1 MTGGP
6 DHAAADGEPRRAG
19 QSFLAFGHG
28 DFAAYWFGSLFGN
41 LGFQMQS
48 AALFWQVYDL
58 TGSTLDLAFIGL
70 SEFAPALLL
79 LAITGPIADRVE
91 RRLIVQCG
99 YAVQLVGALLLV
111 AFTLARPSAA
121 WPFFI
126 VAFLFGCVRAFSQPA
141 GRAMVATL
149 VPTEHLANAVAWR
162 STGFQMAIIGGP
174 ALAGLIYLIGPVTV
188 YATVAGI
195 MALSVAA
202 LQLMTRRPPAS
213 VGEPPGWASL
223 IAGIRFIWGQPVVMG
238 AISLD
243 LFAVLFGG
251 AVALLPVYAKDILQV
266 GTVEY
271 GFLRSAAAVGAA
283 VMALLLTRF
292 PLRRRVGRTLFMAV
306 ATFGVGTV
314 VFGLSR
320 NYYLSLLALTVLGA
334 ADMISVYV
342 RSNVVPLA
350 TPNTMLGRVTAVEM
364 VFIGASNELGA
375 FESGAVA
382 WFIGPVATVVLGG
395 VATLAVCGLWIKLF
409 PPLYRVDRLD
419 RRLSGP

>member
-1 MTGGP
+1 VTDNP
-6 DHAAADGEPRRAG
+6 TAKAERA
-19 QSFLAFGHG
+19 FLAFSQR

-58 TGSTLDLAFIGL
+58 SGSTLDLAFIGL
-70 SEFAPALLL
+70 AEFAPALLL
-79 LAITGPIADRVE
+79 LAITGPTADRVE

-99 YAVQLVGALLLV
+99 YAVQFVGALLLI

-126 VAFLFGCVRAFSQPA
+126 VAFLFGSVRAFSQPA

-174 ALAGLIYLIGPVTV
+174 ALAGLVYLIGPVTV
-188 YATVAGI
+188 YATVAAF
-195 MALSVAA
+195 MAAGVAA
-202 LQLMTRRPPAS
+202 LQLMTRRPPATI
-213 VGEPPGWASL
+213 GERPGWGSL
-223 IAGIRFIWGQPVVMG
+223 IAGIHFIAGQPVVLG

-251 AVALLPVYAKDILQV
+251 AVALLPVYAKDILHV

-271 GFLRSAAAVGAA
+271 GFLRSAAAVGGAT
-283 VMALLLTRF
+283 MALLLTRF
-292 PLRRRVGRTLFMAV
+292 PLRRRVGRTLFIAV
-306 ATFGVGTV
+306 ATFGAGTV

-320 NYYLSLLALTVLGA
+320 NYYLSLAALSVLGA

-350 TPNTMLGRVTAVEM
+350 TPDTMLGRVTAVEM

-382 WFIGPVATVVLGG
+382 WLIGPVLTVVLGG
-395 VATLAVCGLWIKLF
+395 VATIVIAGLWIRLF
-409 PPLYRVDRLD
+409 PPLYRVDSLD
-419 RRLSGP
+419 RRLSGS

>member
-1 MTGGP
+1 VTE
-6 DHAAADGEPRRAG
+6 AAPPPSGRA
-19 QSFLAFGHG
+19 FLAFGHG

-58 TGSTLDLAFIGL
+58 TGSTLDLGLIGL
-70 SEFAPALLL
+70 AEFAPALLL
-79 LAITGPIADRVE
+79 LAITGPTADRVE

-99 YAVQLVGALLLV
+99 YAVQLVGALLLIV
-111 AFTLARPSAA
+111 FTLARPSEA

-126 VAFLFGCVRAFSQPA
+126 VAFLFGSVRAFSQPA

-174 ALAGLIYLIGPVTV
+174 ALAGLIYLIGPIEV
-188 YATVAGI
+188 YATVAGV

-202 LQLMTRRPPAS
+202 LQLMARRPPAAI
-213 VGEPPGWASL
+213 GERPGWGSL
-223 IAGIRFIWGQPVVMG
+223 ITGIRFIWSQPVVMG

-251 AVALLPVYAKDILQV
+251 AVALLPVYAKDILHV

-271 GFLRSAAAVGAA
+271 GFLRSAAAVGGAT
-283 VMALLLTRF
+283 MALLLTRH
-292 PLRRRVGRTLFMAV
+292 PLRRKVGRTLFIAV
-306 ATFGVGTV
+306 ATFGIGTI

-320 NYYLSLLALTVLGA
+320 NYYLSLAALVVLGC

-375 FESGAVA
+375 FESGTVA
-382 WFIGPVATVVLGG
+382 WFIGPVLTVVLGG
-395 VATLAVCGLWIKLF
+395 VATLAVAGLWIKLF
-409 PPLYRVDRLD
+409 PPLYRVDSLD
-419 RRLSGP
+419 RRLSGS

>member
-1 MTGGP
+1 VSDRADRPPAGGL
-6 DHAAADGEPRRAG
+6 A
-19 QSFLAFGHG
+19 AFGHG

-58 TGSTLDLAFIGL
+58 SGSTLDLAFIGL
-70 SEFAPALLL
+70 CEFAPALLL
-79 LAITGPIADRVE
+79 LAITGPTADRVE
-91 RRLIVQCG
+91 RRLIMQCSF
-99 YAVQLVGALLLV
+99 AVQLIGALLLV
-111 AFTLARPSAA
+111 AFTLAEPSQA

-141 GRAMVATL
+141 GRALVATL

-162 STGFQMAIIGGP
+162 STGFQMAIICGP

-188 YATVAGI
+188 YATVAGV

-202 LQLMTRRPPAS
+202 LQLMSRQPPAS
-213 VGEPPGWASL
+213 IGAPPGWGSL
-223 IAGIRFIWGQPVVMG
+223 IDGIRFIWSQPVVMG

-292 PLRRRVGRTLFMAV
+292 PLRRQVGRTLFIAV
-306 ATFGVGTV
+306 ATFGVGTII
-314 VFGLSR
+314 FGLSR
-320 NYYLSLLALTVLGA
+320 NYHLSLAALVVLGG

-350 TPNTMLGRVTAVEM
+350 TPNAMLGRVTAVEM
-364 VFIGASNELGA
+364 MFVGASNELGA

-395 VATLAVCGLWIKLF
+395 VATLVVCGAWIKLF

-419 RRLSGP
+419 RRLSGG

>member
-1 MTGGP
+1 MSHPEQGSTSGF
-6 DHAAADGEPRRAG
+6 AAFAHR
-19 QSFLAFGHG
+19 
-28 DFAAYWFGSLFGN
+28 DFVAYWFGTLLGN

-70 SEFAPALLL
+70 AEFAPSLLL
-79 LAITGPIADRVE
+79 LAITGPTADRVE

-99 YAVQLVGALLLV
+99 FAVQLVGALLLV
-111 AFTLARPSAA
+111 AFTLAEPGQAGL
-121 WPFFI
+121 FFI

-149 VPTEHLANAVAWR
+149 VPMEHLANAVAWR

-174 ALAGLIYLIGPVTV
+174 ALAGLIYLVGPVEV
-188 YATVAGI
+188 YVTVAAV
-195 MALSVAA
+195 MLLSVIAM
-202 LQLMTRRPPAS
+202 QFVGRRPPSSA
-213 VGEPPGWASL
+213 GERPGWTSL
-223 IAGIRFIWGQPVVMG
+223 IAGLRFIRSQPVLLG

-271 GFLRSAAAVGAA
+271 GFLRSAAAVGATA
-283 VMALLLTRF
+283 MAMALTRF
-292 PLRRRVGRTLFMAV
+292 PLRQKVGRTLFVAV
-306 ATFGVGTV
+306 AIFGVGTI
-314 VFGLSR
+314 VFGLSE
-320 NYYLSLLALTVLGA
+320 NLYLSLAALVTLGA

-342 RSNVVPLA
+342 RSNIVPLA
-350 TPNTMLGRVTAVEM
+350 TPDNMLGRVTAVEM
-364 VFIGASNELGA
+364 VFIGGSNELGA

-382 WFIGPVATVVLGG
+382 WLIGPVATVVLGG
-395 VATLAVCGLWIKLF
+395 VATLAVCGLWIRWF
-409 PPLYRVDRLD
+409 PDLYRVDRLD
-419 RRLSGP
+419 RRL

>member
-1 MTGGP
+1 MSE
-6 DHAAADGEPRRAG
+6 AADRSPIAG
-19 QSFLAFGHG
+19 FTAFSHG
-28 DFAAYWFGSLFGN
+28 DFVAYWFGSLFGN

-70 SEFAPALLL
+70 AEFAPALLL
-79 LAITGPIADRVE
+79 LAVTGPTADRVE
-91 RRLIVQCG
+91 RRLIMQCG
-99 YAVQLVGALLLV
+99 FAVQLIGAALLV
-111 AFTLARPSAA
+111 AFTLAEPSQA

-174 ALAGLIYLIGPVTV
+174 ALAGLIYLIGPVAV
-188 YATVAGI
+188 YATVAGV

-202 LQLMTRRPPAS
+202 LQLMTRQPPAS
-213 VGEPPGWASL
+213 IGEPPGWGSL
-223 IAGIRFIWGQPVVMG
+223 IEGIRFIWGQPVVMG

-251 AVALLPVYAKDILQV
+251 AVALLPVYAKDILHV

-292 PLRRRVGRTLFMAV
+292 PLRRQVGRTLFIAI
-306 ATFGVGTV
+306 ATFGIGTV
-314 VFGLSR
+314 IFGLSR
-320 NYYLSLLALTVLGA
+320 NYYLSLAALVVLGA

-382 WFIGPVATVVLGG
+382 WLIGPIATVVLGG
-395 VATLAVCGLWIKLF
+395 VVTLAVCAAWIRLF

-419 RRLSGP
+419 RRLSGD

>member
-6 DHAAADGEPRRAG
+6 DHAAAASEARRTGGA
-19 QSFLAFGHG
+19 FLAFGHR
-28 DFAAYWFGSLFGN
+28 DFAAYWVGSLFGN

-70 SEFAPALLL
+70 AEFAPALLL
-79 LAITGPIADRVE
+79 LAVTGPTADRVE

-99 YAVQLVGALLLV
+99 YAVQFVGALLLV
-111 AFTLARPSAA
+111 AFTLAKPSEA

-126 VAFLFGCVRAFSQPA
+126 VAFLFGSVRAFSSPA
-141 GRAMVATL
+141 GRAMVAIL
-149 VPTEHLANAVAWR
+149 VPTEHLSNAVAWR
-162 STGFQMAIIGGP
+162 SIGFQMAIIGGP
-174 ALAGLIYLIGPVTV
+174 ALAGLIYQVGPVTV

-195 MALSVAA
+195 MLVGVVA
-202 LQLMTRRPPAS
+202 LQLVGRRPPAS
-213 VGEPPGWASL
+213 AGERPGWGSL
-223 IAGIRFIWGQPVVMG
+223 IAGLRFVWSQPVLLG

-266 GTVEY
+266 GTAEY
-271 GFLRSAAAVGAA
+271 GLLRSAAAIGGAS
-283 VMALLLTRF
+283 MALTLALV
-292 PLRRRVGRTLFMAV
+292 PLRRRVGRTLFIAV
-306 ATFGVGTV
+306 AIFGIGTI

-320 NYYLSLLALTVLGA
+320 NYYLSLAALIALGA

-342 RSNVVPLA
+342 RSNIVPLA
-350 TPNTMLGRVTAVEM
+350 TPDTMLGRITAVEM

-382 WFIGPVATVVLGG
+382 WLIGPVLTVVLGG

-409 PPLYRVDRLD
+409 PPLYGVDRLD
-419 RRLSGP
+419 QRLSGH

>member
-1 MTGGP
+1 MSDAAERPAAGGM
-6 DHAAADGEPRRAG
+6 AAFR
-19 QSFLAFGHG
+19 HG

-58 TGSTLDLAFIGL
+58 TGSTLDLGLIGL
-70 SEFAPALLL
+70 AEFVPALLL

-91 RRLIVQCG
+91 RRLIMQCG
-99 YAVQLVGALLLV
+99 FAVQLLGALLLV
-111 AFTLARPSAA
+111 AFTLAEPAQA

-149 VPTEHLANAVAWR
+149 VPTAHLANAVAWR

-174 ALAGLIYLIGPVTV
+174 ALAGFIYLVGPVAV
-188 YATVAGI
+188 YVTVAAV
-195 MALSVAA
+195 MALSVVA
-202 LQLMTRRPPAS
+202 LQLMTRRPPAII
-213 VGEPPGWASL
+213 GEPPGWGSL
-223 IAGIRFIWGQPVVMG
+223 IAGIRFIRSQPLVLG

-251 AVALLPVYAKDILQV
+251 AVALLPVYAKDILHV

-271 GFLRSAAAVGAA
+271 GFLRSAAAGGAA

-292 PLRRRVGRTLFMAV
+292 PLRRRVGRTLFIAV

-320 NYYLSLLALTVLGA
+320 NYYLSLAALTVLGA

-350 TPNTMLGRVTAVEM
+350 TPGTMLGRVTAVEM

-382 WFIGPVATVVLGG
+382 WLIGPVAPVVLGG
-395 VATLAVCGLWIKLF
+395 VATLVVCAAWIKLF

-419 RRLSGP
+419 RRL

>member
-1 MTGGP
+1 
-6 DHAAADGEPRRAG
+6 
-19 QSFLAFGHG
+19 
-28 DFAAYWFGSLFGN
+28 
-41 LGFQMQS
+41 
-48 AALFWQVYDL
+48 
-58 TGSTLDLAFIGL
+58 
-70 SEFAPALLL
+70 
-79 LAITGPIADRVE
+79 
-91 RRLIVQCG
+91 
-99 YAVQLVGALLLV
+99 
-111 AFTLARPSAA
+111 
-121 WPFFI
+121 
-126 VAFLFGCVRAFSQPA
+126 PA

-174 ALAGLIYLIGPVTV
+174 ALAGLIYLIGPVEV
-188 YATVAGI
+188 YATVAAV
-195 MALSVAA
+195 MALSVVA

-213 VGEPPGWASL
+213 IGERPGWGSL
-223 IAGIRFIWGQPVVMG
+223 IAGIRFIWGQPVLLG

-283 VMALLLTRF
+283 VMALALTRF
-292 PLRRRVGRTLFMAV
+292 PLRRQVGRTLFVAV
-306 ATFGVGTV
+306 ATFGVGTI

-320 NYYLSLLALTVLGA
+320 NYHLSLIALAALGA

-350 TPNTMLGRVTAVEM
+350 TPDNMLGRVTAVEM

-382 WFIGPVATVVLGG
+382 WLIGPVATVVLGG
-395 VATLAVCGLWIKLF
+395 VTTLAVCAAWIKLF

-419 RRLSGP
+419 RRLIG

>member
-1 MTGGP
+1 M
-6 DHAAADGEPRRAG
+6 
-19 QSFLAFGHG
+19 
-28 DFAAYWFGSLFGN
+28 
-41 LGFQMQS
+41 
-48 AALFWQVYDL
+48 
-58 TGSTLDLAFIGL
+58 
-70 SEFAPALLL
+70 
-79 LAITGPIADRVE
+79 
-91 RRLIVQCG
+91 
-99 YAVQLVGALLLV
+99 
-111 AFTLARPSAA
+111 
-121 WPFFI
+121 
-126 VAFLFGCVRAFSQPA
+126 RAFSQPA

-174 ALAGLIYLIGPVTV
+174 ALAGLVYLIGPVEV
-188 YATVAGI
+188 YATVAGV

-213 VGEPPGWASL
+213 IGERPGWGSL
-223 IAGIRFIWGQPVVMG
+223 IAGIRFIWSQPVVMG

-271 GFLRSAAAVGAA
+271 GFLRSAAAVGGAT
-283 VMALLLTRF
+283 MALLLTRF
-292 PLRRRVGRTLFMAV
+292 PLRRKVGRTLFIAV

-320 NYYLSLLALTVLGA
+320 NYYLSLIALAVLGC

-350 TPNTMLGRVTAVEM
+350 TPTPCSA
-364 VFIGASNELGA
+364 AS
-375 FESGAVA
+375 
-382 WFIGPVATVVLGG
+382 
-395 VATLAVCGLWIKLF
+395 
-409 PPLYRVDRLD
+409 PPWRWSSSAPPTSSAPSNPAPSPGSSAR
-419 RRLSGP
+419 S

>member
-1 MTGGP
+1 
-6 DHAAADGEPRRAG
+6 
-19 QSFLAFGHG
+19 
-28 DFAAYWFGSLFGN
+28 
-41 LGFQMQS
+41 MQS

-58 TGSTLDLAFIGL
+58 TGSTLDLGLIGL
-70 SEFAPALLL
+70 AEFVPALLL
-79 LAITGPIADRVE
+79 LAITGPTADRVE

-99 YAVQLVGALLLV
+99 YAVQLVGALLLI
-111 AFTLARPSAA
+111 AFTLAKPSEA

-126 VAFLFGCVRAFSQPA
+126 VAFLFGSVRAFSQPA

-174 ALAGLIYLIGPVTV
+174 ALAGLVYLIGPVEV
-188 YATVAGI
+188 YATVTGRDGAQRRGAAADDPSAAGQHRG
-195 MALSVAA
+195 AA
-202 LQLMTRRPPAS
+202 RL
-213 VGEPPGWASL
+213 GSL
-223 IAGIRFIWGQPVVMG
+223 IAGIRFIWSQPVVMG

-251 AVALLPVYAKDILQV
+251 AVALLPVYAKDILHV

-271 GFLRSAAAVGAA
+271 GFLRSAAAGGGA

-292 PLRRRVGRTLFMAV
+292 PLRRRVGRTLFIAV

-320 NYYLSLLALTVLGA
+320 NYYLSLIALAVLGC

-350 TPNTMLGRVTAVEM
+350 TPNAMLGRVTAVEM

-375 FESGAVA
+375 FESGTVA
-382 WFIGPVATVVLGG
+382 WFIGPVLTVVLGG
-395 VATLAVCGLWIKLF
+395 VATLAIAGLWIKLF
-409 PPLYRVDRLD
+409 PPLYRVESLD
-419 RRLSGP
+419 RRLSGT

>member
-1 MTGGP
+1 VTDNP
-6 DHAAADGEPRRAG
+6 TAKAERA
-19 QSFLAFGHG
+19 FIAFSHG

-58 TGSTLDLAFIGL
+58 TGSTLDLGLIGL
-70 SEFAPALLL
+70 AEFAPALLL
-79 LAITGPIADRVE
+79 LAITGPTADRVE

-99 YAVQLVGALLLV
+99 YAVQLVGALLLI
-111 AFTLARPSAA
+111 AFTLAKPSEA

-126 VAFLFGCVRAFSQPA
+126 VAFLFGSVRAFSQPA

-174 ALAGLIYLIGPVTV
+174 ALAGLVYLIGPVEV
-188 YATVAGI
+188 YATVTGV
-195 MALSVAA
+195 MALSVGA

-213 VGEPPGWASL
+213 IGERPGWGSL
-223 IAGIRFIWGQPVVMG
+223 IAGIRFIWSQPVVMG

-251 AVALLPVYAKDILQV
+251 AVALLPVYAKDILHV

-271 GFLRSAAAVGAA
+271 GFLRSAAAVGGAT
-283 VMALLLTRF
+283 MALLLTRH
-292 PLRRRVGRTLFMAV
+292 PLRRRVGRTLFIAI
-306 ATFGVGTV
+306 AAFGVGTV

-320 NYYLSLLALTVLGA
+320 NYYLSLIALAVLGC

-375 FESGAVA
+375 FESGVAAALLGTVPAVV
-382 WFIGPVATVVLGG
+382 FGG
-395 VATLAVCGLWIKLF
+395 IATLVICALWIRLF
-409 PPLYRVDRLD
+409 PQLYRVDRLD
-419 RRLSGP
+419 QPL

>member
-1 MTGGP
+1 MSDTEPGSAGG
-6 DHAAADGEPRRAG
+6 
-19 QSFLAFGHG
+19 FVAFAHR

-58 TGSTLDLAFIGL
+58 TGSTLDLAFVGL
-70 SEFAPALLL
+70 AEFAPSLLL
-79 LAITGPIADRVE
+79 LAITGPTADRVE

-99 YAVQLVGALLLV
+99 FAVQLIGALLLV
-111 AFTLARPSAA
+111 AFTLGEPAQA

-126 VAFLFGCVRAFSQPA
+126 VAFLFGVVRAFSSPA

-174 ALAGLIYLIGPVTV
+174 ALAGLIYLVGPVEV
-188 YATVAGI
+188 YATVAVV
-195 MALSVAA
+195 MLLSVIAMQFVA
-202 LQLMTRRPPAS
+202 RRPPSSA
-213 VGEPPGWASL
+213 GERAGWTSL
-223 IAGIRFIWGQPVVMG
+223 IAGLQFIRSQPVLLG

-251 AVALLPVYAKDILQV
+251 AVALLPVYAKDILHV

-271 GFLRSAAAVGAA
+271 GLLRSAAAIGGAGMA
-283 VMALLLTRF
+283 VALALL
-292 PLRRRVGRTLFMAV
+292 PLQRRVGRTLFVAV
-306 ATFGVGTV
+306 AIFGVGTI
-314 VFGLSR
+314 VFGLSESF
-320 NYYLSLLALTVLGA
+320 YLSLIALVTLGA

-342 RSNVVPLA
+342 RSNIVPLA
-350 TPNTMLGRVTAVEM
+350 TPDNMLGRITAVEM

-375 FESGAVA
+375 FESGVVA
-382 WFIGPVATVVLGG
+382 WLIGPVLTVVLGG
-395 VATLAVCGLWIKLF
+395 VATLAVCGLWIRWF
-409 PPLYRVDRLD
+409 PALYRVDRLD
-419 RRLSGP
+419 RRLTA

>member
-1 MTGGP
+1 MSG
-6 DHAAADGEPRRAG
+6 AADRPAAG
-19 QSFLAFGHG
+19 GLTAFRHS

-70 SEFAPALLL
+70 CEFAPALLL
-79 LAITGPIADRVE
+79 LAITGPTADRVE

-99 YAVQLVGALLLV
+99 YAVQLVGALLLI
-111 AFTLARPSAA
+111 AFTLAKPSAA

-174 ALAGLIYLIGPVTV
+174 ALAGLVYLIGPVVV
-188 YATVAGI
+188 YATVAAV

-213 VGEPPGWASL
+213 IGAPPGWGSL
-223 IAGIRFIWGQPVVMG
+223 IAGIRFIWSQPVVMG

-251 AVALLPVYAKDILQV
+251 AVALLPVYAKDILHV

-271 GFLRSAAAVGAA
+271 GFLRSAAAVGGAT
-283 VMALLLTRF
+283 MALLLTRF
-292 PLRRRVGRTLFMAV
+292 PLRRRVGRTLFIAV
-306 ATFGVGTV
+306 ATFGIGTI

-320 NYYLSLLALTVLGA
+320 NYYLSLAALIVLGA

-350 TPNTMLGRVTAVEM
+350 TPDTMLGRVTAVEM

-395 VATLAVCGLWIKLF
+395 AATLAVAGLWMKLF

>member
-1 MTGGP
+1 MNGSASGF
-6 DHAAADGEPRRAG
+6 AAFAHR
-19 QSFLAFGHG
+19 
-28 DFAAYWFGSLFGN
+28 DFAAYWLGSLLGN

-70 SEFAPALLL
+70 AEFAPSLLL
-79 LAITGPIADRVE
+79 LAITGPAADRVE

-99 YAVQLVGALLLV
+99 YAVQLLGALLLV
-111 AFTLARPSAA
+111 AFALAEPGRA
-121 WPFFI
+121 WPFFV

-149 VPTEHLANAVAWR
+149 VPMEQLANAVAWR

-174 ALAGLIYLIGPVTV
+174 ALAGLVYLIGPVEV
-188 YATVAGI
+188 YATVAAV
-195 MALSVAA
+195 MLLSVIAM
-202 LQLMTRRPPAS
+202 QFVTRRPPSSA
-213 VGEPPGWASL
+213 GQRPGWTSL
-223 IAGIRFIWGQPVVMG
+223 FEGLRFIRGRPVLLG

-251 AVALLPVYAKDILQV
+251 AVALLPVYAKDILHV

-271 GFLRSAAAVGAA
+271 GMLRSAAAVGAA
-283 VMALLLTRF
+283 ATAVTLTRF
-292 PLRRRVGRTLFMAV
+292 PLRRRVGRSLFIAIAV
-306 ATFGVGTV
+306 FGIGTI
-314 VFGLSR
+314 VFGLSE
-320 NYYLSLLALTVLGA
+320 NLYLSLVALVALGA

-342 RSNVVPLA
+342 RSNIVPLA
-350 TPNTMLGRVTAVEM
+350 TPDTMLGRVTAVEM

-382 WFIGPVATVVLGG
+382 WLIGPVATVVLGG
-395 VATLAVCGLWIKLF
+395 VATLAVCGLWIRWF
-409 PPLYRVDRLD
+409 PGLYRIDRLD
-419 RRLSGP
+419 RRL

>member
-1 MTGGP
+1 MSE
-6 DHAAADGEPRRAG
+6 AADRPHVGGLA
-19 QSFLAFGHG
+19 AFGHG

-70 SEFAPALLL
+70 AEFAPALLL
-79 LAITGPIADRVE
+79 LAITGPTADRVE
-91 RRLIVQCG
+91 RRLIMQCG
-99 YAVQLVGALLLV
+99 FAVQL
-111 AFTLARPSAA
+111 TLAEPSQA

-174 ALAGLIYLIGPVTV
+174 ALAGLIYLIGPVVV
-188 YATVAGI
+188 YATVAGV
-195 MALSVAA
+195 MALSVVA
-202 LQLMTRRPPAS
+202 LQLMTHRPPAS
-213 VGEPPGWASL
+213 IGAPPGWGSL
-223 IAGIRFIWGQPVVMG
+223 IDGIRFIWSQPVVLG

-266 GTVEY
+266 GTAEY

-292 PLRRRVGRTLFMAV
+292 PLRRRVGRTLFVAI
-306 ATFGVGTV
+306 ATFGIGTI

-320 NYYLSLLALTVLGA
+320 NYYLSLAALVVLGA

-350 TPNTMLGRVTAVEM
+350 TPNAMLGRVTAVEM

-382 WFIGPVATVVLGG
+382 WLIGPVATVVLGG
-395 VATLAVCGLWIKLF
+395 VVTLAVCAAWIKLF
-409 PPLYRVDRLD
+409 PPLYRIDRLD
-419 RRLSGP
+419 RRLSGD

>member
-1 MTGGP
+1 MSG
-6 DHAAADGEPRRAG
+6 AADRPAAG
-19 QSFLAFGHG
+19 GLTAFRHG

-70 SEFAPALLL
+70 CEFAPALLL
-79 LAITGPIADRVE
+79 LAIAGPTADRVE

-99 YAVQLVGALLLV
+99 YAVQLVGALLLI
-111 AFTLARPSAA
+111 AFTLAKPSAA

-149 VPTEHLANAVAWR
+149 VPTELLANAVAWR

-174 ALAGLIYLIGPVTV
+174 ALAGLVYLIGPVVV
-188 YATVAGI
+188 YATVAAV
-195 MALSVAA
+195 MALSVVA

-213 VGEPPGWASL
+213 IGAPPGWGSL
-223 IAGIRFIWGQPVVMG
+223 IAGIRFIWSQPVVMG

-251 AVALLPVYAKDILQV
+251 AVALLPVYAKDILHV

-271 GFLRSAAAVGAA
+271 GFLRSAAAIGGAT
-283 VMALLLTRF
+283 MALLLTRF
-292 PLRRRVGRTLFMAV
+292 PLRRRVGRTLFIAV
-306 ATFGVGTV
+306 ATFGIGTI

-320 NYYLSLLALTVLGA
+320 NYYLSLAALIVLGA

-350 TPNTMLGRVTAVEM
+350 TPDTMLGRVTAVEM

-382 WFIGPVATVVLGG
+382 WFIGPVAAVVLGG
-395 VATLAVCGLWIKLF
+395 AATLAVAGLWMKLF

-419 RRLSGP
+419 QRLSGP

>member
-1 MTGGP
+1 
-6 DHAAADGEPRRAG
+6 
-19 QSFLAFGHG
+19 
-28 DFAAYWFGSLFGN
+28 
-41 LGFQMQS
+41 MQS

-58 TGSTLDLAFIGL
+58 TASTLDLAFIGL
-70 SEFAPALLL
+70 AEFAPALLL

-99 YAVQLVGALLLV
+99 FAVQLVGALLLI
-111 AFTLARPSAA
+111 AFTLAEPSEA

-174 ALAGLIYLIGPVTV
+174 MLAGFIYLIGPVEV
-188 YATVAGI
+188 YATVAI
-195 MALSVAA
+195 VMLLAAIAMQFVA
-202 LQLMTRRPPAS
+202 RRPPSSA
-213 VGEPPGWASL
+213 GERPGWTSL
-223 IAGIRFIWGQPVVMG
+223 IAGLRFIRSQPVLLG

-266 GTVEY
+266 GTAEY
-271 GFLRSAAAVGAA
+271 GVLRSAAAFGGAA
-283 VMALLLTRF
+283 MAMALAMV
-292 PLRRRVGRTLFMAV
+292 PLRRQVGRTLFIAV
-306 ATFGVGTV
+306 AIFGIGTV

-320 NYYLSLLALTVLGA
+320 NYYLSLAALVVLGA

-342 RSNVVPLA
+342 RSNIVPLA
-350 TPNTMLGRVTAVEM
+350 TPDNMLGRVTAVEM

-395 VATLAVCGLWIKLF
+395 VATLAVCGIWIKLF

-419 RRLSGP
+419 RRLSGA

>member
-1 MTGGP
+1 MSG
-6 DHAAADGEPRRAG
+6 AADRPAAG
-19 QSFLAFGHG
+19 GLTAFRHG

-70 SEFAPALLL
+70 AEFAPALLL
-79 LAITGPIADRVE
+79 LAITGPTADRVE
-91 RRLIVQCG
+91 RRLVLQCG
-99 YAVQLVGALLLV
+99 YAVQFMGALLLV
-111 AFTLARPSAA
+111 AFTLAEPGQA

-174 ALAGLIYLIGPVTV
+174 ALAGLIYLIGPATV
-188 YATVAGI
+188 YATVAGVI
-195 MALSVAA
+195 ALSVVS

-213 VGEPPGWASL
+213 IGALPGWGSL
-223 IAGIRFIWGQPVVMG
+223 IAGVRFIWGQPIVLG

-292 PLRRRVGRTLFMAV
+292 PLRAHVGRTLFIAV
-306 ATFGVGTV
+306 AVFGVGTI

-320 NYYLSLLALTVLGA
+320 NYYLSLLALVVLGA

-350 TPNTMLGRVTAVEM
+350 TPDNMLGRVTAVEM

-382 WFIGPVATVVLGG
+382 WLIGPVATVVLGG
-395 VATLAVCGLWIKLF
+395 VATLAVCAAWIKLF

-419 RRLSGP
+419 RRLSGA

>member
-1 MTGGP
+1 VTDNP
-6 DHAAADGEPRRAG
+6 TAKAERA
-19 QSFLAFGHG
+19 FIAFSHG

-58 TGSTLDLAFIGL
+58 TGSTLDLGLIGL
-70 SEFAPALLL
+70 AEFVPALLL
-79 LAITGPIADRVE
+79 LAITGPTADRVE

-99 YAVQLVGALLLV
+99 YAVQLVGALLLI
-111 AFTLARPSAA
+111 AFTLAKPSEA

-126 VAFLFGCVRAFSQPA
+126 VAFLFGSVRAFSQPA

-174 ALAGLIYLIGPVTV
+174 ALAGLVYLIGPVEV
-188 YATVAGI
+188 YATVTGV
-195 MALSVAA
+195 MALSVGA

-213 VGEPPGWASL
+213 IGERPGWGSL
-223 IAGIRFIWGQPVVMG
+223 IAGIRFIWSQPVVMG

-251 AVALLPVYAKDILQV
+251 AVALLPVYAKDILHV

-271 GFLRSAAAVGAA
+271 GFLRSAAAGGGA

-292 PLRRRVGRTLFMAV
+292 PLRRRVGRTLFIAV

-320 NYYLSLLALTVLGA
+320 NYYLSLIALAVLGC

-342 RSNVVPLA
+342 RSNVVSLA
-350 TPNTMLGRVTAVEM
+350 TPNAMLGRVTAVEM

-375 FESGAVA
+375 FESGTVA
-382 WFIGPVATVVLGG
+382 WFIGPVLTVVLGG
-395 VATLAVCGLWIKLF
+395 VATLAIAGLWIKLF
-409 PPLYRVDRLD
+409 PPLYRVESLD
-419 RRLSGP
+419 RRLSGT

>member
-6 DHAAADGEPRRAG
+6 DRVAEAASEVRPAERA
-19 QSFLAFGHG
+19 FLAFSHR
-28 DFAAYWFGSLFGN
+28 DFTAYWVGYLFGN

-70 SEFAPALLL
+70 AEFAPALLL
-79 LAITGPIADRVE
+79 LAMTGPTADRVE

-111 AFTLARPSAA
+111 AFTLAHPAEA

-126 VAFLFGCVRAFSQPA
+126 VAFLFGSVRAFSSPA
-141 GRAMVATL
+141 GRAMVAIL
-149 VPTEHLANAVAWR
+149 VPTEHLSNAVAWR
-162 STGFQMAIIGGP
+162 SIGFQMAIIGGP
-174 ALAGLIYLIGPVTV
+174 ALAGLIYLIGPVEV

-195 MALSVAA
+195 MLVGVVA
-202 LQLMTRRPPAS
+202 LQLVARRPPAS
-213 VGEPPGWASL
+213 AGEPPGWGSL
-223 IAGIRFIWGQPVVMG
+223 IAGIRFVWGQPVLLG

-251 AVALLPVYAKDILQV
+251 AVALLPVYAKDILHV

-271 GFLRSAAAVGAA
+271 GFLRSAAAIGGAG
-283 VMALLLTRF
+283 MALALTRF
-292 PLRRRVGRTLFMAV
+292 PLRQHVGRTLFIAI
-306 ATFGVGTV
+306 AIFGAGTI
-314 VFGLSR
+314 VFGLSE
-320 NYYLSLLALTVLGA
+320 NLYLSLAALVALGA

-350 TPNTMLGRVTAVEM
+350 TPDNMLGRVTAVEM

-382 WFIGPVATVVLGG
+382 WLIGPVLTVVFGG
-395 VATLAVCGLWIKLF
+395 VATLAIAGLWIKLF

-419 RRLSGP
+419 RHL

>member
-1 MTGGP
+1 MT
-6 DHAAADGEPRRAG
+6 DGSTAKAERA
-19 QSFLAFGHG
+19 FTAFGNR

-58 TGSTLDLAFIGL
+58 TGSTLDLGLIGL
-70 SEFAPALLL
+70 AEFAPALLL
-79 LAITGPIADRVE
+79 LAITGPVADRVE
-91 RRLIVQCG
+91 RRLIMQCG
-99 YAVQLVGALLLV
+99 FAVQLVGALLLV
-111 AFTLARPSAA
+111 AFTLAEPAEA

-174 ALAGLIYLIGPVTV
+174 ALAGFIYLVGPVAV
-188 YATVAGI
+188 YLTVAAV

-213 VGEPPGWASL
+213 IGEPPGWGSL
-223 IAGIRFIWGQPVVMG
+223 IAGIRFIRSQPLVLG

-251 AVALLPVYAKDILQV
+251 AVALLPVYAKDILHV
-266 GTVEY
+266 GTGEY
-271 GFLRSAAAVGAA
+271 GLLRSAAAVGAA
-283 VMALLLTRF
+283 VMALLLTVL
-292 PLRRRVGRTLFMAV
+292 PLRRRVGRTLFIAV
-306 ATFGVGTV
+306 AIFGIGTI

-320 NYYLSLLALTVLGA
+320 NYYLSLAALTVLGA

-350 TPNTMLGRVTAVEM
+350 TPDTMLGRVTAVEM

-395 VATLAVCGLWIKLF
+395 VATLAVCAAWIKLF
-409 PPLYRVDRLD
+409 PPLYRIDRLD

>member
-1 MTGGP
+1 VTEASTPQPG
-6 DHAAADGEPRRAG
+6 RA
-19 QSFLAFGHG
+19 LVAFGHR

-58 TGSTLDLAFIGL
+58 TGSTLDLGLIGL
-70 SEFAPALLL
+70 AEFAPALLL
-79 LAITGPIADRVE
+79 LAITGPTADRVE

-99 YAVQLVGALLLV
+99 YAVQLVGALLLI
-111 AFTLARPSAA
+111 AFTLAKPSEA

-126 VAFLFGCVRAFSQPA
+126 VAFLFGSVRAFSQPA

-174 ALAGLIYLIGPVTV
+174 ALAGLVYLIGPVEV
-188 YATVAGI
+188 YATVAGV
-195 MALSVAA
+195 MALSVGA

-213 VGEPPGWASL
+213 IGERPGWGSL
-223 IAGIRFIWGQPVVMG
+223 IAGVRFIWSQPVVLG

-251 AVALLPVYAKDILQV
+251 AVALLPVYAKDILHV

-271 GFLRSAAAVGAA
+271 GFLRSAAAVGGAT
-283 VMALLLTRF
+283 MALVLTRH
-292 PLRRRVGRTLFMAV
+292 PLRRKVGRTMFIAV
-306 ATFGVGTV
+306 ATFGIGTV

-320 NYYLSLLALTVLGA
+320 NYYLSLIALAVLGG

-350 TPNTMLGRVTAVEM
+350 TPNTMLGRVAAVEM

-375 FESGAVA
+375 FESGTVA
-382 WFIGPVATVVLGG
+382 WLIGPVLTVVLGG
-395 VATLAVCGLWIKLF
+395 VATLAVACLWIKLF
-409 PPLYRVDRLD
+409 PPLYRVYSLD
-419 RRLSGP
+419 RRLSGT